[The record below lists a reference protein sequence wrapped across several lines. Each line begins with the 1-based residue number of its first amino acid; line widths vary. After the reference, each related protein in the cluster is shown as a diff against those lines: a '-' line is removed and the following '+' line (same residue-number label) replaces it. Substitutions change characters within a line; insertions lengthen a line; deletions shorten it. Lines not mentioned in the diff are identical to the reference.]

1 MPAYWAFYLDTNFK
15 VTRGGR
21 RNELQEERRARRNA
35 HARPRITRCAPLFE
49 RCIKFAFDR
58 RGSRVIRDWIF
69 HRRVIEDYALPSAGH
84 LSFLVNHS
92 WNFYSDRGATLR
104 KGDGHTKRTLRLRLT
119 TRDSRDYREESILI
133 FSWFFFFQ
141 KIFGVFVYI
150 YIFCLYIFLLYFFF
164 ISFLVSTV

>member
-1 MPAYWAFYLDTNFK
+1 MIYPQAYIARFISIRYFK
-15 VTRGGR
+15 LTRGGR

-35 HARPRITRCAPLFE
+35 HARSRITRCAPLFE

-69 HRRVIEDYALPSAGH
+69 HRRVIEDYALLSAGH

-133 FSWFFFFQ
+133 FSWFFFQ
-141 KIFGVFVYI
+141 KIFGVF
-150 YIFCLYIFLLYFFF
+150 CLYFLLYIFF
-164 ISFLVSTV
+164 ISFFVLTI